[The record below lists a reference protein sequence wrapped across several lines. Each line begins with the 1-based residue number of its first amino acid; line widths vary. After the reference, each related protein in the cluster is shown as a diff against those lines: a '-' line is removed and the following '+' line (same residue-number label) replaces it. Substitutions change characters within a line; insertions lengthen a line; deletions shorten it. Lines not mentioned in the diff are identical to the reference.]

1 MGLLWCSLSC
11 MQHGLSHS
19 RGAGAKSDASQIAS
33 FNSSWPAA
41 AISGNFPA
49 EVNRTAFFH
58 TCRDL
63 GAEQAAVRQDECS
76 QRVEEGGKNKS
87 YTLWKS

>member
-1 MGLLWCSLSC
+1 MGLLQCSLSC

-19 RGAGAKSDASQIAS
+19 RGARAKSDASQIAS
-33 FNSSWPAA
+33 LNSPWP

-49 EVNRTAFFH
+49 EVNRTAFSH

-63 GAEQAAVRQDECS
+63 GAEQAAVRQDECP
-76 QRVEEGGKNKS
+76 QRMSGRKKE
-87 YTLWKS
+87 

>member
-33 FNSSWPAA
+33 FNSPWPAA

-76 QRVEEGGKNKS
+76 QRVEGGGKNKS